1 MKTFSVANNFSSTY
15 LNSRIFLRLK
25 TLVAYLPALLEF
37 LEQVVLQV
45 PELVTRGHVQFEV
58 ALGGVEALPEFAQ
71 HRARMLETINLLKP
85 QQTLLKFYISL

>member
-45 PELVTRGHVQFEV
+45 PELVTRGHVQLVV
-58 ALGGVEALPEFAQ
+58 ALGGEEARPELAQ

-85 QQTLLKFYISL
+85 Q